1 MWRLAWRAYRSVSG
15 LQFWILRRFTPAGLL
30 VLGVAILAAVFGVNT
45 NQNVAYRVFTF
56 LFALI
61 ALSLVAARL
70 MRGSFEVTRHLP
82 RAVAIGDEFEY
93 RLIVRNLGKRKIDG
107 ITVLEDLADPRPGFA
122 EFRARLKTPTFAN
135 WKDLVERKRVARVV
149 VAPVP
154 VLDAYWKTNEKTNGN
169 PHGETELRVRGHAY
183 RRGRVH
189 FTGCSVALS
198 DPFGLFRKIV
208 TLAEEANLLVLPR
221 RYRLPPLPLPG
232 SRMYQQGGVTLAS
245 AVGDSEEF
253 IGLREYRPGDPLQK
267 IHWKSF
273 ARLGEPVVREYQDE
287 FFERHALILDTFAAA
302 AEERSFEEAV
312 AIAASFAY
320 TIDTQDCLLDLMFVG
335 AETYTYTA
343 GRGQLQTAT
352 LLEVLAGVQP
362 CGDKPFRVLHD
373 AALAKRGA
381 LSGCICILVRWDA
394 ERRAFIDALH
404 ASGVATRVLVVSE
417 REIPDRPP
425 WLTVLEPGKIQEGLA
440 SL

>member
-1 MWRLAWRAYRSVSG
+1 MWRLAWRAYRGVSG

-56 LFALI
+56 LFALL
-61 ALSLVAARL
+61 ALSVLAARL

-93 RLIVRNLGKRKIDG
+93 RLVLRNLGKRKADG
-107 ITVLEDLADPRPGFA
+107 ITVHEELADPRPAFA
-122 EFRARLKTPTFAN
+122 EFRARLTTPTFGN
-135 WKDLVERKRVARVV
+135 WKDLVERRRIAGVA

-154 VLDAYWKTNEKTNGN
+154 VLDANGNTHGKTNEG
-169 PHGETELRVRGHAY
+169 TELRVRGRAY

-208 TLAEEANLLVLPR
+208 TLPEEANLLVLPR

-273 ARLGEPVVREYQDE
+273 ARTGEPVVREYQDE
-287 FFERHALILDTFAAA
+287 FFERHALILDTFAGA

-343 GRGQLQTAT
+343 GRGQLQTGT

-362 CGDKPFRVLHD
+362 CADKPFRVLHD

-381 LSGCICILVRWDA
+381 LSGCICILVRWDK
-394 ERRAFIDALH
+394 ERRAFIDDLH
-404 ASGVATRVLVVSE
+404 ACGVTTRVLVVSE
-417 REIPDRPP
+417 RAIADRPP